1 MKACHK
7 SWLHWVLL
15 LQSLTLNFLRET
27 EILIYQ
33 CFPLMFRSL
42 MLCLPQLLQ
51 IVLLRLTGSCLL
63 INTLLYPYGEDHT
76 RFFLKIIF
84 LHLCCREISDHSC
97 PDTVTI
103 SSAETGGNCSR
114 NLSSR
119 LLTKRVVQCREGRVS
134 FIDAAHGI
142 DYLLHPMETVI
153 FEFFCS

>member
-1 MKACHK
+1 MLILRCAEMKA
-7 SWLHWVLL
+7 
-15 LQSLTLNFLRET
+15 
-27 EILIYQ
+27 LIVFNTYTDNNISITI
-33 CFPLMFRSL
+33 PADR
-42 MLCLPQLLQ
+42 LPA
-51 IVLLRLTGSCLL
+51 SCS
-63 INTLLYPYGEDHT
+63 IT
-76 RFFLKIIF
+76 
-84 LHLCCREISDHSC
+84 CREISDHSC

-142 DYLLHPMETVI
+142 DYLLHPMDTVI